1 MWWETIPGLL
11 VLWAAALSGLLY
23 LVSRMW
29 RALIYTRRLSAAVG
43 RLILI
48 GTTDQWP
55 NGAEDLPAA
64 MSEIYNRQ
72 GQTHELL
79 ESYITAHRVDHELS
93 DAPT

>member
-23 LVSRMW
+23 LASRLW
-29 RALIYTRRLSAAVG
+29 RALRFTQQVSAAVG

-48 GTTDQWP
+48 GTTDRWP
-55 NGAEDLPAA
+55 NGAKDLPDA
-64 MSEIYNRQ
+64 MNEIYIRQ

-79 ESYITAHRVDHELS
+79 ESYIVAHRTDHQLPG
-93 DAPT
+93 APR